1 MSGWLLLELAVNI
14 FQGIAMIYYPFA
26 YLGAKGEKNFIKC
39 KGMWFGLALA
49 ALISA
54 MNILSSIEIFHVF
67 ENYMVI
73 LYFAV
78 ILLFSLIKLN
88 QSKLKKLFI
97 SASSILI
104 VVMCSAT
111 FPNLAASL
119 SGKTLTEIL
128 TENSVERLICMITVQ
143 LMIIFIMEL
152 SLYIFK
158 KFEKGKS
165 ELTYLEWILIASV
178 LSVSCLICC
187 FINSAALDV
196 KIPSVNRYLACSVL
210 GIVLINVIVCYLVIG
225 LERKNAVFKENEI
238 LKLEQIYIRQMSDN
252 AKAEF
257 ENTRKLRHDFKDGYS
272 IILTMLSDGKTSDA
286 IDFIKQSLNNFTCSE
301 VFINTNNE
309 AVNAVINTKLS
320 RAKSAGIDVIC
331 SSVSNL
337 SGIDDMDLVRLLSN
351 LIDNAIEGCLSVASA
366 LKQIRLSITADE
378 YKYDICVKNT
388 ISGSVLKNNPHLRT
402 TKKDSGNHGYGTVII
417 REIAE
422 KHNGNCLYYE
432 ENGFFC
438 CNIIMAIDSASLTGC

>member
-14 FQGIAMIYYPFA
+14 FQGIAMVYYPFA
-26 YLGAKGEKNFIKC
+26 YLEPKSGENFVKC
-39 KGMWFGLALA
+39 GGLWFGFSLA
-49 ALISA
+49 ALISV
-54 MNILSSIEIFHVF
+54 MNFLSSIQFFHVF

-78 ILLFSLIKLN
+78 ILLFSLIKL
-88 QSKLKKLFI
+88 KKSNPKKIFI
-97 SASSILI
+97 SVSSILI
-104 VVMCSAT
+104 VLMCSTT

-143 LMIIFIMEL
+143 LMIVLIMEI

-165 ELTYLEWILIASV
+165 ELTYLEWILIALV
-178 LSVSCLICC
+178 LLISCCICS
-187 FINSAALDV
+187 FINLAALEV
-196 KIPSVNRYLACSVL
+196 KISSVNRYLAISVL

-225 LERKNAVFKENEI
+225 LERKNAIFKENEI

-272 IILTMLSDGKTSDA
+272 IILTMLSDGKVPEA
-286 IDFIKQSLNNFTCSE
+286 MDFIKLSLDNFTCSE

-331 SSVSNL
+331 SSVSDL

-351 LIDNAIEGCLSVASA
+351 LIENAIEGCLSASGA

-402 TKKDSGNHGYGTVII
+402 TKKDSGNHGYGTII
-417 REIAE
+417 IKEIAE

-432 ENGFFC
+432 ENGFLC
-438 CNIIMAIDSASLTGC
+438 CNIIMAIDNENLTGC